1 MSLKDYIQG
10 KRHGKEANQ
19 LEREAMNDPFL
30 QDAIEGFDSVQGN
43 HLDIIEQLEHKI
55 EKKRSQKNFYI
66 RYAVLS
72 TAAMLALVLGIS
84 VLFPPSEVQ
93 TPLAQKIITQTDS
106 DSVAATTITNITS
119 NQLKQSKENNTKK
132 NNIST
137 PFDSTSEL
145 QNQVEFQEKDMRNEF
160 VKTAPVAVYKKSVT
174 GSVTKVS
181 HLNGLAIVETN
192 DSPNISYGK
201 TKNEN
206 SQSIYGKSEINK
218 NSISTKTAVNQTI
231 ENLTVN
237 SSDSDNITSTRIK
250 QSNVFNSGS
259 SSRTLQSTNT
269 IKGKVI
275 DDNGEPIIG
284 ASVYLKNN
292 KYIGTITDIE
302 GNFTLQ
308 NPNEKTGVL
317 EVRYIG
323 YKNKTVAA
331 DSSVVVQM
339 EEDNLA
345 LNEVVT
351 VGYGHRKIFRPKTS
365 PTISK
370 ELSGKM
376 AGIDVKTTDKKP
388 VFGIS
393 EFRKYVKSQLSDTL
407 CNNAHYKLTA
417 TFFIDGTGK
426 PTGTK
431 IVYSNCRSL
440 ETEFLRLT
448 NESPQWT
455 NINKK
460 VKVTIKK

>member
-84 VLFPPSEVQ
+84 VFFRPSEIPSPIAKKTV
-93 TPLAQKIITQTDS
+93 TRIDS
-106 DSVAATTITNITS
+106 DSVKPQNTLQDIAANQKTDKKVTAKEMTFPPAPVKVETRDANVEEDKITEDLTVVVENNNIELAAPIKQENTTVATTTAI
-119 NQLKQSKENNTKK
+119 QDDKK
-132 NNIST
+132 III
-137 PFDSTSEL
+137 
-145 QNQVEFQEKDMRNEF
+145 R
-160 VKTAPVAVYKKSVT
+160 
-174 GSVTKVS
+174 GSS
-181 HLNGLAIVETN
+181 
-192 DSPNISYGK
+192 
-201 TKNEN
+201 
-206 SQSIYGKSEINK
+206 
-218 NSISTKTAVNQTI
+218 SISTQKPKTI
-231 ENLTVN
+231 
-237 SSDSDNITSTRIK
+237 S
-250 QSNVFNSGS
+250 
-259 SSRTLQSTNT
+259 
-269 IKGKVI
+269 GKVV
-275 DDNGEPIIG
+275 DESGEPIIG
-284 ASVYLKNN
+284 ASVHLKNN
-292 KYIGTITDIE
+292 KYVGTITDIE
-302 GNFTLQ
+302 GNFTL
-308 NPNEKTGVL
+308 PLTGEKTETL
-317 EVRYIG
+317 EAKYIG
-323 YKNKTVAA
+323 YKSKTFAA
-331 DSSVVVQM
+331 DSTSAVVKL
-339 EEDNLA
+339 EPDNLA
-345 LNEVVT
+345 LSEVV
-351 VGYGHRKIFRPKTS
+351 VAGYGYRKIFKPKIS
-365 PTISK
+365 PTASN

-376 AGIDVKTTDKKP
+376 AGISTDSSNKKP
-388 VFGIS
+388 VFGVS